1 MSRTTKLPWPWRW
14 RVFNQGTTY
23 DVGSYMEFRPVRN
36 SVAVFRT
43 FPIVASSFQE
53 AKHEILSI
61 VKNEH
66 KYEEEASIWVQPG
79 QVVWLT

>member
-1 MSRTTKLPWPWRW
+1 M
-14 RVFNQGTTY
+14 FNQGTIY

-36 SVAVFRT
+36 SVAVFLT

-53 AKHEILSI
+53 SKHETLSI

-66 KYEEEASIWVQPG
+66 KYDEEASIWVQPG